1 MKNRKMNVM
10 LAAALL
16 SAVCSFTAFAGE
28 WKQDDAGW
36 KYDNGDLMFIR
47 DGWSWI
53 DGKCYYFTPEG
64 YCLTDTV
71 TPDGY
76 TVDADGAW
84 TVDGRIQTQNVPA
97 LPEHTLGD
105 LVFTTPDGF
114 SLNEMS
120 KTGLKFFS
128 SDYETVIA
136 IGKQDY
142 NVKITDEDLDYTA
155 ASSGGDYSY
164 KAMTSFN
171 NTTWRKYY
179 FETTGDPNISSMA
192 YYYRTVEKT
201 VYIIII
207 ATNNQNEPFK
217 PDSLMLSMVN
227 KASQ

>member
-1 MKNRKMNVM
+1 MKNRKLNVM

-36 KYDNGDLMFIR
+36 KYDNGDLTFIR

-53 DGKCYYFTPEG
+53 DGKCYFFTPEG
-64 YCLTDTV
+64 YCLMNTV

-84 TVDGRIQTQNVPA
+84 TVDGRIQIQNVPA

-155 ASSGGDYSY
+155 ASSGGD
-164 KAMTSFN
+164 
-171 NTTWRKYY
+171 
-179 FETTGDPNISSMA
+179 
-192 YYYRTVEKT
+192 
-201 VYIIII
+201 
-207 ATNNQNEPFK
+207 
-217 PDSLMLSMVN
+217 
-227 KASQ
+227 